1 MQILISIIINVIILA
16 VVMPLFYVYIVSRAR
31 ERLEKEVIKKARD
44 EIEALVKEFNNIA
57 LSRISLLEDAIT
69 RANNLNKQLNEKAP
83 QFSQLKEKKEA
94 ALNANIKM
102 KYDVSSLD
110 EKNILDIKVE
120 DDKKDITEENE
131 EKIKESLNNNNNNI
145 LDITIEKT
153 EKTEKIEKENK
164 QIEENNIKETIK
176 EDNNSKK
183 EEIKISR
190 YDEIRKIKENSKKE
204 AIEKLRKQ
212 LDMTIRNNITLN
224 RNNNSEDNNSA
235 NDYNSDEKI
244 KHENILKLHKEGLSN
259 KEIAAKLKCSL
270 TEVDIIIEL
279 NNN

>member
-69 RANNLNKQLNEKAP
+69 RANNLNKQLNEKDP

-94 ALNANIKM
+94 TLNANIKM

-131 EKIKESLNNNNNNI
+131 EKNKESLNNNNI
-145 LDITIEKT
+145 LDITI

-164 QIEENNIKETIK
+164 QIEENNVKETIK

>member
-69 RANNLNKQLNEKAP
+69 RANNLNKQLNEKDP

-102 KYDVSSLD
+102 KYDVSAAN
-110 EKNILDIKVE
+110 ERNILDIKVE
-120 DDKKDITEENE
+120 DNKNLEENNNKE
-131 EKIKESLNNNNNNI
+131 VLNDNKEKNV
-145 LDITIEKT
+145 LDITIIEEDKPIASIQT
-153 EKTEKIEKENK
+153 KIE
-164 QIEENNIKETIK
+164 
-176 EDNNSKK
+176 DNSQK
-183 EEIKISR
+183 EETKNNR

-204 AIEKLRKQ
+204 AIEKLRNQ
-212 LDMTIRNNITLN
+212 LDMTIRNNINLS
-224 RNNNSEDNNSA
+224 RNNNSKEMTNDSHNINNT
-235 NDYNSDEKI
+235 DEKT
-244 KHENILKLHKEGLSN
+244 KHDNILKLHKEGLSN
-259 KEIAAKLKCSL
+259 KEIATQLNCSL

>member
-69 RANNLNKQLNEKAP
+69 RANNLNKQLNEKDP

-131 EKIKESLNNNNNNI
+131 EKIKESLNNNNNNNI
-145 LDITIEKT
+145 LDITI

-212 LDMTIRNNITLN
+212 LDMTIRNNVTLN
-224 RNNNSEDNNSA
+224 RNNNSEDNSSA
-235 NDYNSDEKI
+235 NDYNSNEKI

>member
-31 ERLEKEVIKKARD
+31 ERLEKEVIKKARY

-69 RANNLNKQLNEKAP
+69 RANNLNKQLNEKDP

-94 ALNANIKM
+94 TLNANIKM
-102 KYDVSSLD
+102 KYDVSALD

-120 DDKKDITEENE
+120 DDKKDITEEND
-131 EKIKESLNNNNNNI
+131 EKNKESLNNNNNNI
-145 LDITIEKT
+145 LYITI

-235 NDYNSDEKI
+235 NDYNSNEKI

>member
-69 RANNLNKQLNEKAP
+69 RANNLNKQLNEKDP

-94 ALNANIKM
+94 TLNANIKM

-120 DDKKDITEENE
+120 DDKKDITEEND
-131 EKIKESLNNNNNNI
+131 EKNKESLNNNNNNI

-153 EKTEKIEKENK
+153 EKIEKENK
-164 QIEENNIKETIK
+164 QIEENNVKETIK

-212 LDMTIRNNITLN
+212 LDMTIRNNVTLN
-224 RNNNSEDNNSA
+224 RNNNSEDNSSA

>member
-69 RANNLNKQLNEKAP
+69 RANNLNKQLNEKDP

-94 ALNANIKM
+94 TLNANIKM
-102 KYDVSSLD
+102 KYDVSSLY

-120 DDKKDITEENE
+120 DDKKDITEEND
-131 EKIKESLNNNNNNI
+131 EKNKESLNNNNNNI
-145 LDITIEKT
+145 LDITI

-224 RNNNSEDNNSA
+224 RNNNSEDNSSA
-235 NDYNSDEKI
+235 NDYNSNEKI

>member
-69 RANNLNKQLNEKAP
+69 RANNLNKQLNEKDP

-131 EKIKESLNNNNNNI
+131 EKIKESLNNNNNI
-145 LDITIEKT
+145 LDITI
-153 EKTEKIEKENK
+153 EKIEKENK
-164 QIEENNIKETIK
+164 QIEENNVKETIK

>member
-69 RANNLNKQLNEKAP
+69 RANNLNKQLNEKDP

-131 EKIKESLNNNNNNI
+131 EKIKESLNNNNNI
-145 LDITIEKT
+145 LDITI

-164 QIEENNIKETIK
+164 QIEENNVKETIK

-212 LDMTIRNNITLN
+212 LDMTIRNNVTLN
-224 RNNNSEDNNSA
+224 RNNNSEDNSSA
-235 NDYNSDEKI
+235 NDYNSNEKI

>member
-153 EKTEKIEKENK
+153 EKIEKENK

-212 LDMTIRNNITLN
+212 LDMTIRNNIILN

>member
-69 RANNLNKQLNEKAP
+69 RANNLNKQLNEKDP
-83 QFSQLKEKKEA
+83 QFSQLKEKKES

-120 DDKKDITEENE
+120 DDKKDITEEND
-131 EKIKESLNNNNNNI
+131 EKNKESLNNNNNNNI
-145 LDITIEKT
+145 LDITI

-224 RNNNSEDNNSA
+224 RNNNSEDNSSA

>member
-69 RANNLNKQLNEKAP
+69 RANNLNKQLNEKDP

-131 EKIKESLNNNNNNI
+131 EKIKESLNNNNNI
-145 LDITIEKT
+145 LDITI

-244 KHENILKLHKEGLSN
+244 KHGNILKLHKEGLSN

>member
-69 RANNLNKQLNEKAP
+69 RANNLNKQLNEKDP

-94 ALNANIKM
+94 TLNANIKM

-120 DDKKDITEENE
+120 DDKKDITEEND
-131 EKIKESLNNNNNNI
+131 EKNKESLNNNNNNI

-153 EKTEKIEKENK
+153 EKIEKENK
-164 QIEENNIKETIK
+164 QIEENNVKETIK

-212 LDMTIRNNITLN
+212 LDMTIRNNVTLN
-224 RNNNSEDNNSA
+224 RNNNSEDNSSA
-235 NDYNSDEKI
+235 NDYNSNEKI

>member
-1 MQILISIIINVIILA
+1 MQILISVIVNIIILA

-69 RANNLNKQLNEKAP
+69 RANNLNKQLNEKDP
-83 QFSQLKEKKEA
+83 QFNQLKEQQEA

-102 KYDVSSLD
+102 KYGDSAKV
-110 EKNILDIKVE
+110 EKNILDVKV
-120 DDKKDITEENE
+120 DDNKNTENIIEKNNDKEN
-131 EKIKESLNNNNNNI
+131 KYSNNNI
-145 LDITIEKT
+145 LDITIEK
-153 EKTEKIEKENK
+153 EDK
-164 QIEENNIKETIK
+164 QIE
-176 EDNNSKK
+176 DNSQK
-183 EEIKISR
+183 EEIKISK

-204 AIEKLRKQ
+204 AIEKLRNQ
-212 LDMTIRNNITLN
+212 LDMTIRNNISLN
-224 RNNNSEDNNSA
+224 RNNNSKDIVNDSNNT
-235 NDYNSDEKI
+235 NNTDEKTR
-244 KHENILKLHKEGLSN
+244 HDNILRLHKEGLSN
-259 KEIAAKLKCSL
+259 KEIATQLKCSL

>member
-69 RANNLNKQLNEKAP
+69 RANNLNKQLNEKDP

-102 KYDVSSLD
+102 KYDVSALD

-131 EKIKESLNNNNNNI
+131 EKNKESLNNNNNNNNNNI
-145 LDITIEKT
+145 LDITIEK
-153 EKTEKIEKENK
+153 IEKENK
-164 QIEENNIKETIK
+164 QIEENNVKETIK

>member
-69 RANNLNKQLNEKAP
+69 RANNLNKQLNEKDP

-94 ALNANIKM
+94 TLNANIKM

-131 EKIKESLNNNNNNI
+131 EKIKESLNNNNNI
-145 LDITIEKT
+145 LDITI
-153 EKTEKIEKENK
+153 EKIEKENK
-164 QIEENNIKETIK
+164 QIEENNVKETIK

-183 EEIKISR
+183 KEIKISR

>member
-31 ERLEKEVIKKARD
+31 ERLEKEVIKKARY

-69 RANNLNKQLNEKAP
+69 RANNLNKQLNEKDP

-131 EKIKESLNNNNNNI
+131 EKNKESLNNNNI
-145 LDITIEKT
+145 LDITI

-164 QIEENNIKETIK
+164 QIEENNVKETIK

>member
-69 RANNLNKQLNEKAP
+69 RANNLNKQLNEKDP

-153 EKTEKIEKENK
+153 EKIEKENK
-164 QIEENNIKETIK
+164 QIEENNVKETIK

-212 LDMTIRNNITLN
+212 LDMTIRNNVTLN
-224 RNNNSEDNNSA
+224 RNNNSEDNSSA
-235 NDYNSDEKI
+235 NDYNSNEKI

>member
-69 RANNLNKQLNEKAP
+69 RANNLNKQLNEKDP

-131 EKIKESLNNNNNNI
+131 EKNKESLNNNNI
-145 LDITIEKT
+145 LDITI

-270 TEVDIIIEL
+270 TEVDIK
-279 NNN
+279 

>member
-69 RANNLNKQLNEKAP
+69 RANNLNKQLNEKDP

-94 ALNANIKM
+94 TLNANIKM

-153 EKTEKIEKENK
+153 EKIEKENK
-164 QIEENNIKETIK
+164 QIEENNVKETIK

-212 LDMTIRNNITLN
+212 LDMTIRNNVTLN
-224 RNNNSEDNNSA
+224 RNNNSEDNSSA
-235 NDYNSDEKI
+235 NDYNSNEKI

>member
-16 VVMPLFYVYIVSRAR
+16 VVMPLFYIYIVSRAR

-69 RANNLNKQLNEKAP
+69 RASNLNKQLNEKDP
-83 QFSQLKEKKEA
+83 QIKELKEKKEA
-94 ALNANIKM
+94 NLNANIKM
-102 KYDVSSLD
+102 KYGDSQST

-131 EKIKESLNNNNNNI
+131 EKNKESLNSNKENNI
-145 LDITIEKT
+145 LDITIKKT
-153 EKTEKIEKENK
+153 EKTEKEDK
-164 QIEENNIKETIK
+164 QIE
-176 EDNNSKK
+176 DNSKK

-190 YDEIRKIKENSKKE
+190 YDEIRKIRENSKKE

-212 LDMTIRNNITLN
+212 LDMTIRNNISLN
-224 RNNNSEDNNSA
+224 RNNNLEDNTPA
-235 NDYNSDEKI
+235 YNPDEKI
-244 KHENILKLHKEGLSN
+244 KHDNILKLHKEGLSN
-259 KEIAAKLKCSL
+259 KEIATQLKCSL

>member
-69 RANNLNKQLNEKAP
+69 RANNLNKQLNEKDP

-94 ALNANIKM
+94 TLNANIKM
-102 KYDVSSLD
+102 KYDVSALD

-131 EKIKESLNNNNNNI
+131 EKNKESLNNNNNNNNI

-153 EKTEKIEKENK
+153 EKIEKENK
-164 QIEENNIKETIK
+164 QIEENNVKETIK

-224 RNNNSEDNNSA
+224 RNNNSEDNSSA
-235 NDYNSDEKI
+235 NDYNSNEKI

>member
-69 RANNLNKQLNEKAP
+69 RANNLNKQLNEKDP

-131 EKIKESLNNNNNNI
+131 EKNKESLNNNNI
-145 LDITIEKT
+145 LDITI

-164 QIEENNIKETIK
+164 QIEENNVKETIK

-224 RNNNSEDNNSA
+224 RNNNSEDNSSA

>member
-1 MQILISIIINVIILA
+1 MFELDSK
-16 VVMPLFYVYIVSRAR
+16 Y
-31 ERLEKEVIKKARD
+31 
-44 EIEALVKEFNNIA
+44 EIDGILVKKYVKSIDA
-57 LSRISLLEDAIT
+57 LTIST
-69 RANNLNKQLNEKAP
+69 K
-83 QFSQLKEKKEA
+83 
-94 ALNANIKM
+94 
-102 KYDVSSLD
+102 
-110 EKNILDIKVE
+110 
-120 DDKKDITEENE
+120 
-131 EKIKESLNNNNNNI
+131 
-145 LDITIEKT
+145 
-153 EKTEKIEKENK
+153 
-164 QIEENNIKETIK
+164 
-176 EDNNSKK
+176 
-183 EEIKISR
+183 
-190 YDEIRKIKENSKKE
+190 KIKENSKKE

>member
-31 ERLEKEVIKKARD
+31 ERLEKEVIKKARY

-69 RANNLNKQLNEKAP
+69 RANNLNKQLNEKDP

-94 ALNANIKM
+94 TLNANIKM

-120 DDKKDITEENE
+120 DDKKDITEEND
-131 EKIKESLNNNNNNI
+131 EKNKESLNNNNNNNI
-145 LDITIEKT
+145 LDITI

-164 QIEENNIKETIK
+164 QIEENNIKEIIK

>member
-16 VVMPLFYVYIVSRAR
+16 VVIPLFYVYIVSRAR

-69 RANNLNKQLNEKAP
+69 RASNLNKQLNEKDP
-83 QFSQLKEKKEA
+83 QIKELKEKKEA
-94 ALNANIKM
+94 NLNTNIKM
-102 KYDVSSLD
+102 KYGDSQSI

-131 EKIKESLNNNNNNI
+131 EKNKESLNSNKENNI

-153 EKTEKIEKENK
+153 EKTEKEDK
-164 QIEENNIKETIK
+164 QIE
-176 EDNNSKK
+176 DNAKK

-190 YDEIRKIKENSKKE
+190 YDEIRKIRENSKKE

-212 LDMTIRNNITLN
+212 LDMTIRNNISLN
-224 RNNNSEDNNSA
+224 RNNNLEDNTPA
-235 NDYNSDEKI
+235 YNPDEKI
-244 KHENILKLHKEGLSN
+244 KHDNILKLHKEGLSN
-259 KEIAAKLKCSL
+259 KEIATQLKCSL

>member
-57 LSRISLLEDAIT
+57 LSRISLLEDVIT
-69 RANNLNKQLNEKAP
+69 RANNLNKQLNEKDP

-94 ALNANIKM
+94 TLNANIKM

-120 DDKKDITEENE
+120 DDKKDITEEND
-131 EKIKESLNNNNNNI
+131 EKNKESLNNNNNNNI

-153 EKTEKIEKENK
+153 EKIEKENK
-164 QIEENNIKETIK
+164 QIIEENNVKETIK

>member
-69 RANNLNKQLNEKAP
+69 RANNLNKQLNEKDP

-94 ALNANIKM
+94 TLNANIKM
-102 KYDVSSLD
+102 KYDVSALD

-120 DDKKDITEENE
+120 DDKKDITEEND
-131 EKIKESLNNNNNNI
+131 EKNKESLNNNNNI

-153 EKTEKIEKENK
+153 EKIEKENK
-164 QIEENNIKETIK
+164 QIIEENNVKETIK

>member
-1 MQILISIIINVIILA
+1 
-16 VVMPLFYVYIVSRAR
+16 MPLFYVYIVSRAR

-69 RANNLNKQLNEKAP
+69 RANNLNKQLNEKDP

-131 EKIKESLNNNNNNI
+131 EKNKESLNNNNI
-145 LDITIEKT
+145 LDITI

-164 QIEENNIKETIK
+164 QIEENNVKETIK

-224 RNNNSEDNNSA
+224 RNNNSEDNSSA

>member
-69 RANNLNKQLNEKAP
+69 RANNLNKQLNEKDP
-83 QFSQLKEKKEA
+83 QFSQLKENKEA

-120 DDKKDITEENE
+120 DDKKDITEEND
-131 EKIKESLNNNNNNI
+131 EKNKESLNNNNI
-145 LDITIEKT
+145 LDITI

>member
-69 RANNLNKQLNEKAP
+69 RANNLNKQLNEKDP

-94 ALNANIKM
+94 TLNANIKM

-120 DDKKDITEENE
+120 DDKKDIT
-131 EKIKESLNNNNNNI
+131 I
-145 LDITIEKT
+145 

-164 QIEENNIKETIK
+164 QIEENNVKETIK

-235 NDYNSDEKI
+235 NDYNSNEKI

>member
-69 RANNLNKQLNEKAP
+69 RANNLNKQLNEKDP

-94 ALNANIKM
+94 TLNANIKM

-131 EKIKESLNNNNNNI
+131 EKIKESLNNNNI
-145 LDITIEKT
+145 LDITI

-164 QIEENNIKETIK
+164 QIEENNVKETIK

-212 LDMTIRNNITLN
+212 LDMTIRNNVTLN
-224 RNNNSEDNNSA
+224 RNNNSEDNSSA
-235 NDYNSDEKI
+235 NDYNSNEKI

>member
-69 RANNLNKQLNEKAP
+69 RANNLNKQLNEKDP

-94 ALNANIKM
+94 TLNANIKM

-131 EKIKESLNNNNNNI
+131 EKIKESLNNNNNI
-145 LDITIEKT
+145 LDITI
-153 EKTEKIEKENK
+153 EKIEKENK
-164 QIEENNIKETIK
+164 QIEENNVKETIK

>member
-69 RANNLNKQLNEKAP
+69 RANNLNKQLNEKDP

-94 ALNANIKM
+94 TLNANIKM

-120 DDKKDITEENE
+120 DDKKDITKEND
-131 EKIKESLNNNNNNI
+131 EKNKESLNNNNNNI
-145 LDITIEKT
+145 LDITI

-224 RNNNSEDNNSA
+224 RNNNSEDNSSA

>member
-69 RANNLNKQLNEKAP
+69 RANNLNKQLNEKDP

-131 EKIKESLNNNNNNI
+131 EKNKESLNNNNI
-145 LDITIEKT
+145 LDITI